1 MKTKKFIWPL
11 LIIIAIS
18 ITPIRLLVGYFSS
31 YEFSLNKRQE
41 LAKNLTGDI
50 EVAAIWNNKHFGESF
65 IKGVDLALEEE
76 NTKGFNFTHE
86 DTKITVTKKMVIR
99 YFSGDKTENKNL
111 SEEITANRNIVAAI
125 SAQESTEALNS
136 SVLFEQHGVLFL
148 STFATDQHLTNHG
161 FNYVFSTIPVA
172 VDYAKALVDFTE
184 HKGFKKVAYLYP
196 REGSGALNFTISFST
211 LLFNKPISVT
221 ESSSFDSKQEDY
233 RQLAYKLL
241 ENPTD
246 TILLLAKGKTA
257 ARMIEQLRDMGI
269 DKPIM
274 GYIGL
279 DDIDIWEASNGR
291 SYNTFIA
298 STFPAINE
306 VDKATDTYKNY
317 HSKYGTYPNYLA
329 IQGYNAI
336 KIIAGAIRKGNSYIP
351 INIAG
356 TLKYHFKGEY
366 KDYFFN
372 SLGRIENA
380 SIIIKEM
387 KDGEFHNTLKPE

>member
-50 EVAAIWNNKHFGESF
+50 EIAAIWNNKHFGESF
-65 IKGVDLALEEE
+65 KKGVDLALEEE
-76 NTKGFNFTHE
+76 NKKGFYFTQK
-86 DTKITVTKKMVIR
+86 DTKSTINKKMVIH
-99 YFSGDKTENKNL
+99 YFNGDKSENKRL
-111 SEEITANRNIVAAI
+111 SEDIAANRNIVAAI

-172 VDYAKALVDFTE
+172 LDYAKSLVDFTE
-184 HKGFKKVAYLYP
+184 RKGFKKVAYLYP

-211 LLFNKPISVT
+211 LLFNKPIIVN

-246 TILLLAKGKTA
+246 IILLLAKGKTA

-279 DDIDIWEASNGR
+279 DDIDIWEASNGK

-298 STFPAINE
+298 STFPAIDE
-306 VDKATDTYKNY
+306 KDKSSETYVNY
-317 HSKYGTYPNYLA
+317 YTKYGVYPNYLA
-329 IQGYNAI
+329 IQGYNAV
-336 KIIAGAIRKGNSYIP
+336 KMIAAGIRKGNSYIP
-351 INIAG
+351 INISG
-356 TLKYHFKGEY
+356 TLKYNFKGEY
-366 KDYFFN
+366 KNYFFN
-372 SLGRIENA
+372 GLGRIENA

-387 KDGEFHNTLKPE
+387 KDGEFQNTLR